1 MRSETDIELEQ
12 FIAGELDGGNRVA
25 LRGHSPAFE
34 VRSHS
39 TESGAQRTVIYH
51 DGRPQFLPDE
61 ALAAS
66 EAEDKSDERKRK
78 DGRVIV
84 REHLKN
90 LLDEAVALIRDGG
103 YPDAIGIVRGGEFLI
118 FRDGFGEGIPCL

>member
-1 MRSETDIELEQ
+1 MRTETDIELEQ
-12 FIAGELDGGNRVA
+12 FVTGELDGGNRVA

-39 TESGAQRTVIYH
+39 TESGAQRTVVYH
-51 DGRPQFLPDE
+51 EGRPQFLPDD

-84 REHLKN
+84 REHRKK
-90 LLDEAVALIRDGG
+90 LLDEVIALIRDAGYLDAGG
-103 YPDAIGIVRGGEFLI
+103 VVRGGEFLI
-118 FRDGFGEGIPCL
+118 FLDGFGDGEGV